1 MTQDSNEAVQPTGCT
16 PIPETT
22 TDVDNTHNPVTIPI
36 HTNTQDTPASAR
48 QIPTSENGRPD
59 LNTVAALSIAPSGVG
74 EELSE
79 YVAQAVATIRESG
92 LPNSTNAM
100 FTNIEGN
107 LDDVLQ
113 VVSKATHKL
122 ADQGYRTGVVLKL
135 DIRPG
140 FSGQITRKSE
150 LVDEI
155 LRRSES

>member
-1 MTQDSNEAVQPTGCT
+1 MTQQSTQPDQ
-16 PIPETT
+16 TT
-22 TDVDNTHNPVTIPI
+22 T
-36 HTNTQDTPASAR
+36 QSAAQSSDQSSR
-48 QIPTSENGRPD
+48 QIPTTDDGRPY

-74 EELSE
+74 EELSQ
-79 YVAQAVATIRESG
+79 YVAQAVATIRESE

-107 LDDVLQ
+107 LDDVLR
-113 VVSKATHKL
+113 VVSQATHKL

-140 FSGQITRKSE
+140 FSGQITRKSA

-155 LRRSES
+155 LRENVS